1 MTVDKIVQYLNE
13 DCRRWDE
20 CKIEIKTG
28 KWDKE
33 LSQQALLDVYNKIN
47 IKREY
52 VGGLLDYIRFNKDKT
67 KGDK

>member
-1 MTVDKIVQYLNE
+1 MTVDKIIQYLNE

-33 LSQQALLDVYNKIN
+33 LSQEALLDVYNKIN

-52 VGGLLDYIRFNKDKT
+52 VSGLLSFIKTNKD
-67 KGDK
+67 

>member
-28 KWDKE
+28 KLYKE

-47 IKREY
+47 IKR
-52 VGGLLDYIRFNKDKT
+52 
-67 KGDK
+67 

>member
-33 LSQQALLDVYNKIN
+33 LSQEALLDVYNKIN

-52 VGGLLDYIRFNKDKT
+52 VSGLLRFIKTNKD
-67 KGDK
+67 

>member
-33 LSQQALLDVYNKIN
+33 LSQEALLDVYNKIN

-52 VGGLLDYIRFNKDKT
+52 VSGLLSFIKTNKD
-67 KGDK
+67 

>member
-1 MTVDKIVQYLNE
+1 MTVDKIIQYLSE

-28 KWDKE
+28 EWDKE

-52 VGGLLDYIRFNKDKT
+52 VGGLLSFIKTNKD
-67 KGDK
+67 